1 MATDWVVDKSRVAFY
16 ALGDSSR
23 QTEVPNIVTE
33 DAITFV
39 EDELEKLRIGLS
51 TSAIR
56 TDKSLNLALVYYACY
71 LMVKAGIT
79 TQRSGV
85 VTSEGMDTLSIS
97 YEGTG
102 VARKQITKAN
112 PPQDFMGMA
121 NDAINRYAEKTI
133 KAHRTIGF
141 VTRNKRADLLG
152 GIYNKNHD
160 DYKYGRN

>member
-1 MATDWVVDKSRVAFY
+1 MATAWVVDKNRVAFY

-51 TSAIR
+51 TTAKRS
-56 TDKSLNLALVYYACY
+56 DKTLNLALVYYGCH
-71 LMVKAGIT
+71 LMVKAGLAV
-79 TQRSGV
+79 QRSGIV
-85 VTSEGMDTLSIS
+85 SSEGMDSLNVS

-102 VARKQITKAN
+102 VAQKLITKAN
-112 PPQDFMGMA
+112 PPMDFLGMA

-133 KAHRTIGF
+133 NAYKTIGF
-141 VTRNKRADLLG
+141 AMRNKRSGLLD
-152 GIYNKNHD
+152 GIYDKHHD
-160 DYKYGRN
+160 DYRYGR